1 MAKYSGAPG
10 FRRSLQG
17 RRGLEDE
24 SRLTSVLENM
34 IDGVI
39 MIDREA
45 KLVLVNRAAEQIAGF
60 SASGLLGQHVFALQ
74 SLCDLHPLIER
85 CMAGHERIRDEIAL
99 HLPEERIVEVNLIP
113 IVLANGVG
121 GGTLIILH
129 DTTSIR
135 RLERIRSEFVANVSH
150 ELKTPIAS
158 VKGFSET
165 LLAGAMDD
173 PETAKT
179 FLQIIYDESERIN
192 RLIGDLLELS
202 KIESRLV
209 PLRLAPVDLHEL
221 IGKTVEAMGNQ
232 AENKHIA
239 LSMAV
244 DRDLYIEAD
253 EDRLRQILI
262 NLLSNGVSYT
272 PEGGKVSVK
281 AFPVGGGQEEEKM
294 RIVVSDTGIG
304 IPKEDL
310 TRIFERFYKV
320 DKARSRSS
328 GGTGLGLSIVKH
340 LVDLHGGTIHV
351 DSVVGVE
358 TTFTIELPILQK

>member
-1 MAKYSGAPG
+1 
-10 FRRSLQG
+10 
-17 RRGLEDE
+17 
-24 SRLTSVLENM
+24 
-34 IDGVI
+34 
-39 MIDREA
+39 
-45 KLVLVNRAAEQIAGF
+45 VNRAAEQIAGF
-60 SASGLLGQHVFALQ
+60 SASGLMHKRVFELEPLQ
-74 SLCDLHPLIER
+74 YLYPLIER
-85 CMAGHERIRDEIAL
+85 CMEEHVRIRDEIAL
-99 HLPEERIVEVNLIP
+99 YLPEERIVEVNLIP
-113 IVLANGVG
+113 IVPVNGVG

-158 VKGFSET
+158 VKGFAET
-165 LLAGAMDD
+165 LLAGAIDE

-232 AENKHIA
+232 AENKQIA

-253 EDRLRQILI
+253 EDRLRQIII
-262 NLLSNGVSYT
+262 NLLSNGISYT

-281 AFPVGGGQEEEKM
+281 AYPVGDGQEEEKM

-351 DSVVGVE
+351 DSVVGIE
-358 TTFTIELPILQK
+358 TSFTIELPVLQKQEYK

>member
-1 MAKYSGAPG
+1 MAKYRGSPG
-10 FRRSLQG
+10 TRRSIQG
-17 RRGLEDE
+17 RRVLEDE

-39 MIDREA
+39 MIDRDA
-45 KLVLVNRAAEQIAGF
+45 NLVLVNRAAEQIAGF
-60 SASGLLGQHVFALQ
+60 SVSGLLGRHVFALQ
-74 SLCDLHPLIER
+74 PLHVLHSLIER
-85 CMAGHERIRDEIAL
+85 CMTGNERIRDEIAL
-99 HLPEERIVEVNLIP
+99 YLPEERIVEVNLIP

-121 GGTLIILH
+121 GGILMILH
-129 DTTSIR
+129 DVTSIR

-150 ELKTPIAS
+150 ELKTPISS
-158 VKGFSET
+158 VKGFAET

-179 FLQIIYDESERIN
+179 FLQIIYEESERLN

-221 IGKTVEAMGNQ
+221 IGKTMEAMGNQ
-232 AENKHIA
+232 AANKHIA

-262 NLLSNGVSYT
+262 NLLSNGISYT
-272 PEGGKVSVK
+272 PEGGRVCVK
-281 AFPVGGGQEEEKM
+281 AFPVGDGPEEEKVQ
-294 RIVVSDTGIG
+294 IVVSDTGIG

-358 TTFTIELPILQK
+358 TSFTIELPILQK